1 MFGSRLD
8 MGDANAAMIDS
19 DDRPRSAASGG
30 LELDVV
36 ASDHGDA
43 NLIPDLVA
51 WAERAATHL
60 GLGGQVRVRLVRD
73 AEMAALH
80 ERTTGVPGTTDVLT
94 FDLRDDPGAANPVLD
109 VDVVLCTDEARR
121 QSSER
126 AHPVIA
132 ELTLYFVHALLHCT
146 GHDDHDDAGYARMHE
161 AEDRV
166 LRAIGLGSVFAG
178 SGNDSRPPDGGDR

>member
-8 MGDANAAMIDS
+8 MGDATAAMIDP

-36 ASDHGDA
+36 SSNHGDA
-43 NLIPDLVA
+43 DLIPDLLT
-51 WAERAATHL
+51 WAERAATHM

-73 AEMAALH
+73 AEMAELH
-80 ERTTGVPGTTDVLT
+80 QRTTGVPGTTDVLT
-94 FDLRDDPGAANPVLD
+94 FDLRDDPDPADRVLD

-121 QSSER
+121 QASER
-126 AHPVIA
+126 GHSVIA
-132 ELTLYFVHALLHCT
+132 ELTLYLVHALLHCT

-166 LRAIGLGSVFAG
+166 LRAIGLGPIFAP
-178 SGNDSRPPDGGDR
+178 SGNDSGPRDGGDR